1 MVFSIPIF
9 IVLKTLFKN
18 IPVIIHL
25 RTHLNKC
32 INIQY
37 AKPFNSNQI
46 ILNKCINIQYGKP
59 FNSNQII
66 LNKCINIQYAKPFN
80 SNQIILNKCINIQY
94 AKPFNSNQI
103 ILNESKSPHCRTN
116 PTIEGVPQIW
126 RSRLK

>member
-9 IVLKTLFKN
+9 IVLKTIFRN

-25 RTHLNKC
+25 RTHSNKCINIQYAKPFNSNQIILNKC

-66 LNKCINIQYAKPFN
+66 LNK
-80 SNQIILNKCINIQY
+80 
-94 AKPFNSNQI
+94 
-103 ILNESKSPHCRTN
+103 SKSPHCRTN
-116 PTIEGVPQIW
+116 QTIEGVPQIW